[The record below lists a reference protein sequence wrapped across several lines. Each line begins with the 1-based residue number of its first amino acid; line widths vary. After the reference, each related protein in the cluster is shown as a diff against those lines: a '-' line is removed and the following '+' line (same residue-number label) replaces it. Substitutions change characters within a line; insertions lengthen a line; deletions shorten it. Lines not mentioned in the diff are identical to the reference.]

1 MTHIPFIPRLR
12 VAALALAAAA
22 CLGAAPTAALAQT
35 AGSAG
40 RSANRSADF
49 IVAVVNTEAVTAVEV
64 TQRVERLSAEAKRA
78 GGPQPNADVLR
89 QQVLDALI
97 DERVQ
102 ITFAR
107 EVGQKVDDADIDR
120 AVANVAAQNQITVP
134 QLRDRMR
141 AEGMEMPRFRN
152 NLRDQLMLER
162 VRERE
167 VNARIRVSDADIDKL
182 LDDYRA
188 KASGETQLNL
198 AQILVTVPE
207 NASAELLAQRQA
219 RAEQAQAR
227 VRGGEDFTKVARD
240 VSEDGNREAGG
251 EIGMRPADRLPDL
264 FVDAVRGLAAGQ
276 VTAQP
281 LRSPAGFHILKVL
294 DRQEG
299 NAFQITQT
307 RARHIL
313 LRSTD
318 KTQGAA
324 VLRRMEDL
332 RRQIERGDKKFEDL
346 ARAVSEDGS
355 ASSGGDLGWASPGQF
370 VPEFEEAM
378 VKLAPGG
385 ISPAVVSRF
394 GVHLIQVLER
404 RNTTPD
410 PKEIRDQART
420 QLRETKFDQAYADW
434 AKELRLRA
442 YIELREPPL

>member
-1 MTHIPFIPRLR
+1 MTHTPLIPRLR
-12 VAALALAAAA
+12 VAAVALAAVA
-22 CLGAAPTAALAQT
+22 CLGTAPTAALAQT
-35 AGSAG
+35 AGSNN
-40 RSANRSADF
+40 RSTNRSADF

-64 TQRVERLSAEAKRA
+64 TQRIERLSAEAKRA
-78 GGPQPNADVLR
+78 GSPLPNADVLR

-120 AVANVAAQNQITVP
+120 AVANVAAQNQISVP

-182 LDDYRA
+182 LDGYRA
-188 KASGETQLNL
+188 KASTESQLNL

-207 NASAELLAQRQA
+207 NASAELLAQRQL
-219 RAEQAQAR
+219 RADQALAR
-227 VRGGEDFTKVARD
+227 VRAGEDFTEVARD

-251 EIGMRPADRLPDL
+251 EIGMRPAGRLPDL
-264 FVDAVRGLAAGQ
+264 FVDAVRGLAVGQ

-281 LRSPAGFHILKVL
+281 LRSPAGFHILKL
-294 DRQEG
+294 IDRQEG

-346 ARAVSEDGS
+346 AREVSEDGS

-378 VKLAPGG
+378 LKLAPGG
-385 ISPAVVSRF
+385 ISPPVVSRF

-404 RNTTPD
+404 RNITPD
-410 PKEIRDQART
+410 PKEVRDQARA

-442 YIELREPPL
+442 YIELREPPQ

>member
-22 CLGAAPTAALAQT
+22 CLGTAPTAALAQT
-35 AGSAG
+35 AASAS
-40 RSANRSADF
+40 RNANRSADF

-64 TQRVERLSAEAKRA
+64 TQRVERLSAEARRA

-182 LDDYRA
+182 LDDHRA

-207 NASAELLAQRQA
+207 NATAELLAQRQA
-219 RAEQAQAR
+219 RVEQAQAR

-240 VSEDGNREAGG
+240 VSEDGNREAGVRSACA
-251 EIGMRPADRLPDL
+251 RPAGCQTCSWTRC
-264 FVDAVRGLAAGQ
+264 VAWR
-276 VTAQP
+276 
-281 LRSPAGFHILKVL
+281 PA
-294 DRQEG
+294 R
-299 NAFQITQT
+299 
-307 RARHIL
+307 
-313 LRSTD
+313 
-318 KTQGAA
+318 
-324 VLRRMEDL
+324 
-332 RRQIERGDKKFEDL
+332 
-346 ARAVSEDGS
+346 
-355 ASSGGDLGWASPGQF
+355 
-370 VPEFEEAM
+370 
-378 VKLAPGG
+378 
-385 ISPAVVSRF
+385 
-394 GVHLIQVLER
+394 
-404 RNTTPD
+404 
-410 PKEIRDQART
+410 
-420 QLRETKFDQAYADW
+420 
-434 AKELRLRA
+434 
-442 YIELREPPL
+442 